1 MSSKKVA
8 FLLSGLNAGGT
19 ENYLLRFLQFY
30 SKDIEAT
37 VYCKSGKLGEL
48 ESEFKKIGV
57 KLIPFYVGYFNL
69 KRFYLLKKEFEKN
82 NFDTVC
88 DLTGSFGALP
98 LLMARW
104 GKIHKRVAFYRNSS
118 EKFSKTFFK
127 IQYNKFITK
136 LLPKVATKILSN
148 SKTAFN
154 YFYPNF
160 NWQDDS
166 KFEVIYNGIDA
177 ASFLKHNGD
186 LRNELNID
194 NNAFVVGHVGRLNEQ
209 KNHDT
214 MIKVAKELCKTNKD
228 IVFIFCGKNVGE
240 KYEDEIKKEGL
251 QNQIRFLGM
260 RRDIDKVL
268 RTMNCFYFPSFVEGQ
283 PNALIE
289 ALMVGLPFV
298 ASNIEPIKETIP
310 EEFYNQLILP
320 KASEDA
326 IIKILELK
334 NNSQIRQELNLSQW
348 AINYYKPEKWFSLF
362 YKYI

>member
-1 MSSKKVA
+1 
-8 FLLSGLNAGGT
+8 
-19 ENYLLRFLQFY
+19 Y
-30 SKDIEAT
+30 SEDIEAT

-48 ESEFKKIGV
+48 EVEFKKIGI
-57 KLIPFYVGYFNL
+57 KLVPFYIGYLNP
-69 KRFYLLKKEFEKN
+69 KRFYLLKKEFQKN
-82 NFDTVC
+82 RFDTVC

-98 LLMARW
+98 LWIAQYA
-104 GKIHKRVAFYRNSS
+104 KIHKRVAFYRNSS

-186 LRNELNID
+186 LRDELNID

-214 MIKVAKELCKTNKD
+214 MIQVAKELCRTNKD

-251 QNQIRFLGM
+251 QNQIHFLGV

-268 RTMNCFYFPSFVEGQ
+268 RTMNCFYFPSLVEGQ

-289 ALMVGLPFV
+289 ALMIGLPFV

-310 EEFYNQLILP
+310 EVFYHKLI
-320 KASEDA
+320 
-326 IIKILELK
+326 
-334 NNSQIRQELNLSQW
+334 
-348 AINYYKPEKWFSLF
+348 
-362 YKYI
+362 